1 MELLNFLSQVPIPV
15 LILVIAVLVV
25 VTAVVVYQ
33 YAKAKGLD
41 GIRKEVYKLFLHAE
55 HIYKE
60 SGQGEKKLKWVVQQA
75 RGLLPKWLQ
84 VIMSEEVLLKI
95 IDWWFKEVKD
105 LLDDGKVNSSQ
116 NLLVYPLGILLCQ
129 PVYIWGIRTLCRME
143 DEDEELYCQDNGMY
157 YEPSKPNYPLVIVL
171 LLMAGIFWPLVI
183 LFAVFVPLTFLLMDK
198 MGQLHPKDDD
208 EMDPEE
214 DTYL

>member
-60 SGQGEKKLKWVVQQA
+60 SGQGEKKLKSPCKNTV
-75 RGLLPKWLQ
+75 
-84 VIMSEEVLLKI
+84 S
-95 IDWWFKEVKD
+95 
-105 LLDDGKVNSSQ
+105 
-116 NLLVYPLGILLCQ
+116 
-129 PVYIWGIRTLCRME
+129 
-143 DEDEELYCQDNGMY
+143 
-157 YEPSKPNYPLVIVL
+157 
-171 LLMAGIFWPLVI
+171 AGIPVSMERFI
-183 LFAVFVPLTFLLMDK
+183 AFL
-198 MGQLHPKDDD
+198 Q
-208 EMDPEE
+208 
-214 DTYL
+214 

>member
-75 RGLLPKWLQ
+75 RGLLPKW
-84 VIMSEEVLLKI
+84 
-95 IDWWFKEVKD
+95 
-105 LLDDGKVNSSQ
+105 
-116 NLLVYPLGILLCQ
+116 
-129 PVYIWGIRTLCRME
+129 
-143 DEDEELYCQDNGMY
+143 
-157 YEPSKPNYPLVIVL
+157 
-171 LLMAGIFWPLVI
+171 
-183 LFAVFVPLTFLLMDK
+183 FV
-198 MGQLHPKDDD
+198 
-208 EMDPEE
+208 
-214 DTYL
+214 

>member
-1 MELLNFLSQVPIPV
+1 MELLNFLSQVPILV

-84 VIMSEEVLLKI
+84 VIMSEKVLLKI

-105 LLDDGKVNSSQ
+105 LLDDGKVNGSQ
-116 NLLVYPLGILLCQ
+116 N
-129 PVYIWGIRTLCRME
+129 
-143 DEDEELYCQDNGMY
+143 
-157 YEPSKPNYPLVIVL
+157 
-171 LLMAGIFWPLVI
+171 
-183 LFAVFVPLTFLLMDK
+183 
-198 MGQLHPKDDD
+198 
-208 EMDPEE
+208 
-214 DTYL
+214 

>member
-1 MELLNFLSQVPIPV
+1 MELPERIEKRMKQYGLNTLEEMVQAIDQQEPIDIGIFVSPV
-15 LILVIAVLVV
+15 KGSGIYEKQSAKLA
-25 VTAVVVYQ
+25 

-60 SGQGEKKLKWVVQQA
+60 SGQGEQKLKWVVQQA

-105 LLDDGKVNSSQ
+105 LLDDGKVNGSQ
-116 NLLVYPLGILLCQ
+116 N
-129 PVYIWGIRTLCRME
+129 
-143 DEDEELYCQDNGMY
+143 
-157 YEPSKPNYPLVIVL
+157 
-171 LLMAGIFWPLVI
+171 
-183 LFAVFVPLTFLLMDK
+183 
-198 MGQLHPKDDD
+198 
-208 EMDPEE
+208 
-214 DTYL
+214 

>member
-33 YAKAKGLD
+33 YAKAKGLE
-41 GIRKEVYKLFLHAE
+41 GIRKDVYELFLHAE

-60 SGQGEKKLKWVVQQA
+60 SGQGEQKLKWVVQQA

-105 LLDDGKVNSSQ
+105 LLDDGKVNGSQ
-116 NLLVYPLGILLCQ
+116 N
-129 PVYIWGIRTLCRME
+129 
-143 DEDEELYCQDNGMY
+143 
-157 YEPSKPNYPLVIVL
+157 
-171 LLMAGIFWPLVI
+171 
-183 LFAVFVPLTFLLMDK
+183 
-198 MGQLHPKDDD
+198 
-208 EMDPEE
+208 
-214 DTYL
+214 